1 MKKHVKIYLDYFGYD
16 VNSFIDCEVCGS
28 KSVDIHHIEPR
39 GMGGN
44 PKGDKD
50 VITNLQALCRPC
62 HVYYG
67 DKKQYKEFLKDKHLI
82 KLATKQSKY
91 KVMREIKGRN
101 GGTLKVPEKGETA
114 NPNGRPK
121 KFTTEL
127 AEHGY
132 KLSEVNDS
140 IQAIMAM
147 NETEIKEVLKNNDA
161 TMLEKTVARAIIKSY
176 EKGSLF
182 SMDTLL
188 SRVFGKPKESV
199 EATVEAKVV
208 NVTLKLD

>member
-1 MKKHVKIYLDYFGYD
+1 MA
-16 VNSFIDCEVCGS
+16 N
-28 KSVDIHHIEPR
+28 
-39 GMGGN
+39 N
-44 PKGDKD
+44 PK
-50 VITNLQALCRPC
+50 VMENLKPF
-62 HVYYG
+62 
-67 DKKQYKEFLKDKHLI
+67 K
-82 KLATKQSKY
+82 
-91 KVMREIKGRN
+91 
-101 GGTLKVPEKGETA
+101 KGEDDRRWLE
-114 NPNGRPK
+114 GRPK

-147 NETEIKEVLKNNDA
+147 NEVDIKEVLKNADA

-176 EKGSLF
+176 EKGSLY

-188 SRVFGKPKESV
+188 SRVFGKPKETIDASV
-199 EATVEAKVV
+199 EAKIV

>member
-1 MKKHVKIYLDYFGYD
+1 
-16 VNSFIDCEVCGS
+16 
-28 KSVDIHHIEPR
+28 
-39 GMGGN
+39 
-44 PKGDKD
+44 
-50 VITNLQALCRPC
+50 
-62 HVYYG
+62 
-67 DKKQYKEFLKDKHLI
+67 
-82 KLATKQSKY
+82 
-91 KVMREIKGRN
+91 MREIKGRN
-101 GGTLKVPEKGETA
+101 GGTLKVLEKGETA

-147 NETEIKEVLKNNDA
+147 NETDIKEVLKNSDA

-176 EKGSLF
+176 EKGSLY

-188 SRVFGKPKESV
+188 SRVFGKPKETIDASV
-199 EATVEAKVV
+199 EAKIV